1 MARLSLLA
9 VILALALAAI
19 GGANDAAAQAQ
30 QPTATLTV
38 HFRICAEIPADGDYY
53 STCHDNGSGAGSYIE
68 ILNPDMTGTGNSGTT
83 DASGNITFNL
93 PAGSYRVW
101 GPPGDFLDATATFCS
116 QSSSPSVA
124 IAYPVNLGT
133 GGAVTCDFY
142 VVPSCNAPDGDCTPE
157 TTPPPTTDDD
167 DSGTGQTV
175 SALPSTGSGAR
186 VDAASATWQTPLA
199 ALAAALALGAALTMR
214 QARRRS

>member
-9 VILALALAAI
+9 LILALTLAAI
-19 GGANDAAAQAQ
+19 GGATSAAAQQ
-30 QPTATLTV
+30 QPTATLTA
-38 HFRICAEIPADGDYY
+38 HFRVCAEIPADGDYY
-53 STCHDNGSGAGSYIE
+53 TTCHDNGSGAGSYIE
-68 ILNPDMTGTGNSGTT
+68 ILDPDFSGTGNSGTT

-93 PAGSYRVW
+93 YAGSYRVW

-116 QSSSPSVA
+116 QNDSPSVA
-124 IAYPVNLGT
+124 IPYPVNLGT

-157 TTPPPTTDDD
+157 TTPPPDDD
-167 DSGTGQTV
+167 DDNSGQVTT
-175 SALPSTGSGAR
+175 LPSTGSGAST
-186 VDAASATWQTPLA
+186 VTALAAWQTPLS
-199 ALAAALALGAALTMR
+199 ALAAALALGTILAMR

>member
-1 MARLSLLA
+1 MARFSLLA

-53 STCHDNGSGAGSYIE
+53 STCHDNGTGAGSYIE
-68 ILNPDMTGTGNSGTT
+68 IYDADLSEVVATGNT
-83 DASGNITFNL
+83 DASGSITFNL
-93 PAGSYRVW
+93 YAGAYRVG
-101 GPPGDFLDATATFCS
+101 GPPGDFLDAAEVFCS
-116 QSSSPSVA
+116 QNSSPSVG

-142 VVPSCNAPDGDCTPE
+142 VVPSCAAADGDCTHDS
-157 TTPPPTTDDD
+157 TPPPTTDDD
-167 DSGTGQTV
+167 DSGTGQVTT
-175 SALPSTGSGAR
+175 LPNTGSGAG
-186 VDAASATWQTPLA
+186 VGAASADWLPPLA
-199 ALAAALALGAALTMR
+199 ALTAALTLGACLTMR
-214 QARRRS
+214 QARHRS

>member
-1 MARLSLLA
+1 MARLSLLG
-9 VILALALAAI
+9 VCVALALVAI
-19 GGANDAAAQAQ
+19 GGASGAAAQQ

-38 HFRICAEIPADGDYY
+38 HFRICPEIPAGGDYY

-68 ILNPDMTGTGNSGTT
+68 ILNPDLTGTGNSGTT
-83 DASGNITFNL
+83 DASGNITFSL
-93 PAGSYRVW
+93 YAGSYRVW

-116 QSSSPSVA
+116 QNSDPSVA
-124 IAYPVNLGT
+124 IDYPVNLGT

-167 DSGTGQTV
+167 NSGTGQVLT
-175 SALPSTGSGAR
+175 LPSTGSGAG
-186 VDAASATWQTPLA
+186 VDAPTADWQTPLA
-199 ALAAALALGAALTMR
+199 ALAAALTLGAALTVQ
-214 QARRRS
+214 QARRRA